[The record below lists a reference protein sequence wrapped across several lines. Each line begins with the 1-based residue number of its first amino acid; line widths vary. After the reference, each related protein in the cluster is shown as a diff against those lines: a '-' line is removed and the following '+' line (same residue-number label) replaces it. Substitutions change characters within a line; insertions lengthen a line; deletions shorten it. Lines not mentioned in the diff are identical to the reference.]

1 MNTTLEQQWQRVATR
16 HGAHLK
22 PPKQIDR
29 GLVSSQDA
37 NIAKFCYI
45 DKQPITNRGQYA
57 GKVPKPSLNELLVAN
72 LGRIKDARDL
82 TLPYIAKQCG
92 LSQRTIGYYLDP
104 DKRAPTR
111 SGKLGSAKLN
121 EIDALARGLGVSV
134 WDLLG
139 DGSAGP
145 SRTYS
150 YHAEVLAMKFDQS
163 VPINSAQS
171 AETLMAA
178 MQAIDA
184 AARPISAPLLE
195 HIPTQRADKRR
206 GSRRATP

>member
-145 SRTYS
+145 SCT
-150 YHAEVLAMKFDQS
+150 
-163 VPINSAQS
+163 PTTS
-171 AETLMAA
+171 AENASSSVA
-178 MQAIDA
+178 PAIF
-184 AARPISAPLLE
+184 SAPAAPPCWPCEPSLQAWKPAPGWS
-195 HIPTQRADKRR
+195 HRSWRR
-206 GSRRATP
+206 PGGGW